1 MKLSDTQRV
10 ILSAAAKHEAGLA
23 RAPKGLPA
31 AARNAVFR
39 SLIKNNLLTEINAQ
53 PEHVGLGWR
62 QDEDGTWIVARIT
75 DDGLRAIGIDPN
87 ASDAREVVYIE
98 AAFDPLIGT
107 VGNAQEAEE
116 PMPPYDSEEER
127 AMQRAAIIEAEIA
140 AEEASAPWADTA
152 PTDAPEPAPQQE
164 DAPASEANQDAPHG
178 DDDADPWDD
187 RPRDERL
194 GVDPALID
202 GSDDLSYQPI
212 ERALIRAIGTITAHA
227 ADRGAWSRFC
237 VDHADL
243 VADLRA
249 AAARRPGRAPRDQA
263 TKRADGSPRKP
274 REGTKQ
280 ETVLAMLR
288 RDEGATIAQIIEATG
303 WQSHTVRG
311 FLAGLK
317 RKGITVEVLE
327 RIRQV
332 GPNEE
337 GAKGSYS
344 VYRVA

>member
-1 MKLSDTQRV
+1 MKLSDTQVV
-10 ILSAAAKHEAGLA
+10 ILSAAAKHEMGLA

-62 QDEDGTWIVARIT
+62 QDEDGAWIVARIT
-75 DDGLRAIGIDPN
+75 DDGLRAIGVDPN
-87 ASDAREVVYIE
+87 E
-98 AAFDPLIGT
+98 
-107 VGNAQEAEE
+107 GNA
-116 PMPPYDSEEER
+116 
-127 AMQRAAIIEAEIA
+127 AAA
-140 AEEASAPWADTA
+140 TA
-152 PTDAPEPAPQQE
+152 PTGANEPVPQHEDVPAPEATQDAPEATQRASLR
-164 DAPASEANQDAPHG
+164 DAATALLA
-178 DDDADPWDD
+178 AWDD
-187 RPRDERL
+187 EENRTTDII
-194 GVDPALID
+194 GALD
-202 GSDDLSYQPI
+202 GPML
-212 ERALIRAIGTITAHA
+212 A
-227 ADRGAWSRFC
+227 
-237 VDHADL
+237 
-243 VADLRA
+243 LRA
-249 AAARRPGRAPRDQA
+249 ALAGKPSRTPREPGA
-263 TKRADGSPRKP
+263 PRKP

-280 ETVLAMLR
+280 ETVLALLR

-332 GPNEE
+332 GPNKE

-344 VYRVA
+344 IYRIAG